1 VEKMAKKSP
10 GTLPRNSIKRVRQDL
25 VFVGKRLFDLGMVS
39 GTSGNISALVPGT
52 QAVLVK
58 KTNVC
63 LGDAR
68 PQDFLLV
75 DLDGKVLEG
84 EGVPS
89 KECRFHIDLYKVR
102 PDVGAVIHGHSP
114 YCIAFSIIAEE
125 LPLLTLPGKIYFG
138 RVPKVPAHR
147 PGSAE
152 LAHAIVQVLSD
163 PSLKAVLME
172 AHGFTLVGPNIIQAS
187 HWAGVLEDAVKV
199 ASLVRQLSRQP
210 DRIDPP
216 GIP

>member
-1 VEKMAKKSP
+1 MAKKAP
-10 GTLPRNSIKRVRQDL
+10 NPIPRNSVKQVRQNL

-52 QAVLVK
+52 SMALVK

-63 LGDAR
+63 LGDAK
-68 PQDFLLV
+68 PGDFLLT
-75 DLDGKVLEG
+75 DLDGKVVEG
-84 EGVPS
+84 KGVPS
-89 KECRFHIDLYKVR
+89 KECQFHVDIYKAR

-114 YCIAFSIIAEE
+114 YLIAFSIIEVE

-147 PGSAE
+147 PGSEE
-152 LAHAIVQVLSD
+152 LAHAVVEVLSD

-187 HWAGVLEDAVKV
+187 HLAGVLEDAVKV
-199 ASLVRQLSRQP
+199 ACLVRQLSR
-210 DRIDPP
+210 
-216 GIP
+216 

>member
-1 VEKMAKKSP
+1 MEKKTSN
-10 GTLPRNSIKRVRQDL
+10 LIPRNSVKQIRQNL
-25 VFVGKRLFDLGMVS
+25 AFVGKRLFDLGMVS

-52 QAVLVK
+52 NMALVK

-63 LGDAR
+63 LGDAK
-68 PQDFLLV
+68 PEDFLLI

-89 KECRFHIDLYKVR
+89 KECQFHVDIYKVR

-114 YCIAFSIIAEE
+114 YLIAFSIITEE
-125 LPLLTLPGKIYFG
+125 LPLLTLPSKIYFG
-138 RVPKVPAHR
+138 RVPKVPAYR

-152 LAHAIVQVLSD
+152 LAHAIVKVLSD
-163 PSLKAVLME
+163 PALKAVLME

-187 HWAGVLEDAVKV
+187 HLAGVLEDAVKV
-199 ASLVRQLSRQP
+199 ACLVRQLSR
-210 DRIDPP
+210 
-216 GIP
+216 